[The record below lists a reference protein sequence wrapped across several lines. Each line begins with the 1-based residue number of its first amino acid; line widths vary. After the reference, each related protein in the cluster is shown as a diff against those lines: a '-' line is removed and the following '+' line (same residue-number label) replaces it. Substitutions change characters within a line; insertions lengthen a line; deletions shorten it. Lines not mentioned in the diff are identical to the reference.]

1 MDLFINSPAFSE
13 YVACHKVVVGQAA
26 HLFMILSSPNYSFLF
41 VQNTKQTGGVFTQR
55 RRKEN
60 KQFHHIMKRGD
71 SLRRDKDFTINISIE
86 VNGEIVPYLTIDKNG
101 KVTQLASDEDRDK
114 YRKAMLKNMGD
125 TMSRY
130 YSAHPEKI
138 H

>member
-1 MDLFINSPAFSE
+1 M
-13 YVACHKVVVGQAA
+13 
-26 HLFMILSSPNYSFLF
+26 
-41 VQNTKQTGGVFTQR
+41 
-55 RRKEN
+55 
-60 KQFHHIMKRGD
+60 
-71 SLRRDKDFTINISIE
+71 RRDKDFTINISIE
-86 VNGEIVPYLTIDKNG
+86 VNGEIVPYLTIDKDG